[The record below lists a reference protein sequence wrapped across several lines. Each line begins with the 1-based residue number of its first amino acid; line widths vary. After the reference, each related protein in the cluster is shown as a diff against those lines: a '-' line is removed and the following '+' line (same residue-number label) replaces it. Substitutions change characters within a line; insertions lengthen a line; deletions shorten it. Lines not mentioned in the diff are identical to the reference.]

1 MSRTYKALAI
11 SGLVIVAL
19 AAAVAAWIWSPWVFS
34 PHYTIHISSGPIG
47 SAGQKF
53 SAAFK
58 REMAN
63 EHPRVRLV
71 LDEAASLEQNA
82 EDFQSGKSDLAV
94 VRSDHPA
101 AASGGTIVILRR
113 IALLIMV
120 PAGSRAHSME
130 DLAGKKIA
138 ILEGTPDDDP
148 LLRTV
153 IDFYNIRP
161 SDLARIASADLG
173 AAFKNKRL
181 AAVIATGSTG
191 PGAVADAVKTIA
203 RATGKAPKFI
213 DLEAREIAAQNPL
226 YEELTVLPGAF
237 LAAPAVPGEE
247 LTTVAVAVRLVAQ
260 NSMLNDVAGE
270 MTRLL
275 LSTRAKLAASVPQA
289 GQVEAPETDKK
300 GVLRAHPGAAAYLDG
315 TQESLFDQVITQ
327 LFNFSIIGGVV
338 GSLALW
344 FSGFWRKHR
353 PDEIQKNLARL
364 SAMMREA
371 KTAPVDQ
378 LAAIEDELDVLSGWL
393 LERFVHE
400 KIAPDRIN
408 GVAVIISHIRL
419 LIERRRKAP

>member
-1 MSRTYKALAI
+1 MSRTFKTLTI

-19 AAAVAAWIWSPWVFS
+19 AAVAAAWIWSPWVFS
-34 PHYTIHISSGPIG
+34 PHYTIHIASGPIG
-47 SAGQKF
+47 GAGQKF
-53 SAAFK
+53 SAALK

-71 LDEAASLEQNA
+71 LDESASLEQSA

-120 PAGSRAHSME
+120 PATSRAQSME
-130 DLAGKKIA
+130 DLVGKKIA
-138 ILEGTPDDDP
+138 VLEGTPDDDP

-153 IDFYNIRP
+153 IDFYSIRP
-161 SDLARIASADLG
+161 SDLARITSADLG

-181 AAVIATGSTG
+181 AAVIATGSSG
-191 PGAVADAVKTIA
+191 PGSVADAVKIIA
-203 RATGKAPKFI
+203 KATGKAPKFI
-213 DLEAREIAAQNPL
+213 DLEAREITAQNPL
-226 YEELTVLPGAF
+226 YEELSVLPGAF

-327 LFNFSIIGGVV
+327 LFNFSIIGGVA

-364 SAMMREA
+364 SAMMREV

-378 LAAIEDELDVLSGWL
+378 LGTIEDELDILSGWL

-408 GVAVIISHIRL
+408 GVAVIISHIRQ
-419 LIERRRKAP
+419 LIERRRQAP

>member
-1 MSRTYKALAI
+1 M
-11 SGLVIVAL
+11 VAL
-19 AAAVAAWIWSPWVFS
+19 GAAAVAWIWAPWVFS
-34 PHYTIHISSGPIG
+34 PHYTIHIASGPIG

-58 REMAN
+58 REMAD

-71 LDEAASLEQNA
+71 LDETSSLERSA
-82 EDFQSGKSDLAV
+82 EDFQSGKYDLAV

-101 AASGGTIVILRR
+101 AASGGTIAVLRR
-113 IALLIMV
+113 IALVIMV
-120 PAGSRAHSME
+120 PASSRARSME

-138 ILEGTPDDDP
+138 VLEGTPDDDP
-148 LLRTV
+148 LLHTV
-153 IDFYNIRP
+153 IDFYSIRP
-161 SDLARIASADLG
+161 SALARVTSADLG

-191 PGAVADAVKTIA
+191 PGAVADAVKAIA
-203 RATGKAPKFI
+203 KATGKAPKFI
-213 DLEAREIAAQNPL
+213 DLEAREITAQNPL

-371 KTAPVDQ
+371 KTAPIDQ
-378 LAAIEDELDVLSGWL
+378 LGVIEDELDVLSGWL

>member
-71 LDEAASLEQNA
+71 LDEAASLEQSA

-138 ILEGTPDDDP
+138 VLEGTPDDDP

-213 DLEAREIAAQNPL
+213 DLEAREIAARNPL

>member
-1 MSRTYKALAI
+1 MPRTSKALAI
-11 SGLVIVAL
+11 SGLVMVAL
-19 AAAVAAWIWSPWVFS
+19 GAAAVAWIWAPWVFS
-34 PHYTIHISSGPIG
+34 PHYTIHIASGPIG

-58 REMAN
+58 REMAD

-71 LDEAASLEQNA
+71 LDETSSLERSA
-82 EDFQSGKSDLAV
+82 EDFQSGKYDLAV

-101 AASGGTIVILRR
+101 AASGGTIAVLRR
-113 IALLIMV
+113 IALVIMV
-120 PAGSRAHSME
+120 PASSRARSME

-138 ILEGTPDDDP
+138 VLEGTPDDDP
-148 LLRTV
+148 LLHTV
-153 IDFYNIRP
+153 IDFYSIRP
-161 SDLARIASADLG
+161 SALARVTSADLG

-191 PGAVADAVKTIA
+191 PGAVADAVKAIA
-203 RATGKAPKFI
+203 KATGKAPKFI
-213 DLEAREIAAQNPL
+213 DLEAREITAQNPL

-371 KTAPVDQ
+371 KTAPIDQ
-378 LAAIEDELDVLSGWL
+378 LGVIEDELDVLSGWL